1 MKGKYFSVYNI
12 KMTRDILVRF
22 LYGIIFPMTI
32 NVWTLGP
39 FIRAKISRGLNK
51 PRLIFARINGPIV
64 CIKKVCFL
72 NLYAAICN

>member
-51 PRLIFARINGPIV
+51 PRL
-64 CIKKVCFL
+64 K
-72 NLYAAICN
+72 